1 MDKDELLKVRGGE
14 INASMLNSIARFG
27 AMLFELG
34 RSFGTVI
41 IRIIKKKS
49 C

>member
-1 MDKDELLKVRGGE
+1 MDENELLNIWGGE
-14 INASMLNSIARFG
+14 FSASMLNSIARIG
-27 AMLFELG
+27 TMLFEIG

-41 IRIIKKKS
+41 IRIIKKNP